1 MAERKASRLL
11 VLVRSRVAS
20 RDMAEDIVQ
29 SLLLKALRAEE
40 DIGSPGR
47 AKAWFYRVLGKRVI
61 DAGRRFAVA
70 ARTFAGESDARSF
83 VPAAQAGRTS
93 AFAGRERTCARA
105 GRDGKY
111 VVPEFARRERIG
123 TGNAWVQL

>member
-29 SLLLKALRAEE
+29 SLLLKALRAED

-61 DAGRRFAVA
+61 RCLSQVCGGSPDLRR
-70 ARTFAGESDARSF
+70 
-83 VPAAQAGRTS
+83 
-93 AFAGRERTCARA
+93 
-105 GRDGKY
+105 
-111 VVPEFARRERIG
+111 RIG
-123 TGNAWVQL
+123 HRVVRTGSASRQNICLCRPRTDMCASR

>member
-1 MAERKASRLL
+1 
-11 VLVRSRVAS
+11 
-20 RDMAEDIVQ
+20 MAEDIPP
-29 SLLLKALRAEE
+29 SLLLKALSAEE
-40 DIGSPGR
+40 DIRSPGR

-93 AFAGRERTCARA
+93 ALAPAENGRICAREQVET
-105 GRDGKY
+105 GSTS
-111 VVPEFARRERIG
+111 VQELARREGIG